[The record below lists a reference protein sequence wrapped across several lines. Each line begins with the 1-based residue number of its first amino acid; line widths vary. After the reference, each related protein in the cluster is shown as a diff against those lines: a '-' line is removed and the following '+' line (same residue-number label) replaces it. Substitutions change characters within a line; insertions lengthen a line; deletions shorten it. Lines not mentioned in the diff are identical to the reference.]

1 MLKKLFAVTTLATM
15 SGAVFAADAPA
26 LPFGLSFSGS
36 VAVTTDY
43 RLRRCD
49 SKRKMIQPYKQDSR

>member
-15 SGAVFAADAPA
+15 SGAAFAADAPA

-36 VAVTTDY
+36 AKPSLQTIVSVV
-43 RLRRCD
+43 
-49 SKRKMIQPYKQDSR
+49 